1 MISTHIKDKKMIQS
15 SHYRFKESKSNNLI
29 AFYSGVAGLMDEGRK
44 ADVFHFDF
52 VRLFTLSPSNVL
64 LDKHEVRIR

>member
-1 MISTHIKDKKMIQS
+1 MVSTHIKDKKMIQS

-29 AFYSGVAGLMDEGRK
+29 AFYNGVAGLMDE
-44 ADVFHFDF
+44 ADVFHF

-64 LDKHEVRIR
+64 VDKHDEVRIR